1 MGCSI
6 QTKNEGRL
14 EQIAVPKFRT
24 PTCKWRVFS
33 LFPGFC
39 WWFRFGNVFLLS
51 FVTVSH
57 LFLLRNFAFQLVRH
71 GILAQNPDSKVYIFV
86 PHTLNGGPQRAK
98 NLSLRVE
105 KFSPYH
111 PALSEH
117 EDSGIFRGETPVLQ
131 ISRKELYHLP
141 ALQKSEK
148 PVVSNMDPVP
158 SVTQASIFDL
168 GGSWVFCVSSNTIP
182 LQRNKS
188 CSDIPS
194 RYPDLA

>member
-71 GILAQNPDSKVYIFV
+71 GILAQNPVSKVYIFV
-86 PHTLNGGPQRAK
+86 HHTLNGGPQRAK
-98 NLSLRVE
+98 NLSLGVE
-105 KFSPYH
+105 KFSAYH
-111 PALSEH
+111 LALSDH
-117 EDSGIFRGETPVLQ
+117 EDSEISPWETPVLQ
-131 ISRKELYHLP
+131 ISRKELYHPPVLRK
-141 ALQKSEK
+141 LEK
-148 PVVSNMDPVP
+148 PVIFNMGPVW
-158 SVTQASIFDL
+158 SI
-168 GGSWVFCVSSNTIP
+168 T
-182 LQRNKS
+182 
-188 CSDIPS
+188 
-194 RYPDLA
+194 